1 MKDCS
6 SCKYLCREGYDDYYY
21 VCELFGEDIPDWANH
36 PNDEC
41 CLLKSQEVDKMIKL
55 KNDFLIVGT
64 GKFNQEEGYP
74 EWTKENTKHNEI
86 AQKNYD
92 EYIEILKKRCEDR
105 KYKIFAKEIV
115 KGVEENEKN

>member
-6 SCKYLCREGYDDYYY
+6 NCKYLCREGYEDYYY

-41 CLLKSQEVDKMIKL
+41 CLLKSQEINKLIKL
-55 KNDFLIVGT
+55 KNTFLIVGT
-64 GKFNQEEGYP
+64 GKVNPITFYP
-74 EWTKENTKHNEI
+74 EFTEEDRKYNKKVEENYNT
-86 AQKNYD
+86 
-92 EYIEILKKRCEDR
+92 YIEILKKRCEDR

-115 KGVEENEKN
+115 KGEPKNE